1 MSAVWPRPHWQAGD
15 GRSLLL
21 WFVFGDFPRQLPIDG
36 AAWRTRGLPAGAE
49 IGRYAR
55 RELERWPGYPLTGA
69 LGDLL
74 REDDPALAAR
84 AAAAPEGFVLR
95 AELADAPDLDAL
107 RDGIGLVSALMAAGG
122 VAAVD
127 PQLLM
132 AFDADAWRARFFAGP
147 AFDVRDH
154 VLMLCDAEDADD
166 TGTPERLHVHTRGL
180 RKFARPDLS
189 LRRVPAAARD
199 AAGELLQRLADWLA
213 LGGRFHAGQVV
224 QAAGLELAAVP
235 GGRAD
240 DPVFNN
246 VHVAFDWP

>member
-36 AAWRTRGLPAGAE
+36 AAWRTRGLPTGAE
-49 IGRYAR
+49 IGRYGR
-55 RELERWPGYPLTGA
+55 HELERWPGYPLTGA

-74 REDDPALAAR
+74 REDDPALAAH
-84 AAAAPEGFVLR
+84 AAGAPEGFVIR

-107 RDGIGLVSALMAAGG
+107 RDGIGLVSALMATGG

-127 PQLLM
+127 PQLLT
-132 AFDADAWRARFFAGP
+132 AFDAVAWRARFFARP
-147 AFDVRDH
+147 HFDVRDH
-154 VLMLCDAEDADD
+154 VLMLCDADAQVP
-166 TGTPERLHVHTRGL
+166 GRLHVHTRGL

-199 AAGELLQRLADWLA
+199 TAGELLQRLAEWQA
-213 LGGRFHAGQVV
+213 LGGRFDAGQTV
-224 QAAGLELAAVP
+224 QAGELALTAVP
-235 GGRAD
+235 GGRLD
-240 DPVFNN
+240 DPAFNN
-246 VHVAFDWP
+246 LHVAFDWP

>member
-84 AAAAPEGFVLR
+84 AVAAPEGLVIR

-127 PQLLM
+127 PQLLT
-132 AFDADAWRARFFAGP
+132 AFDADAWRARFFAKP

-166 TGTPERLHVHTRGL
+166 TRAPGRLHVHTRGL

-199 AAGELLQRLADWLA
+199 AAGELLQRLAEWQA
-213 LGGRFHAGQVV
+213 LGGRFRAGQVV
-224 QAAGLELAAVP
+224 QAAGLELTAVP